1 MNLKPRKETIVGQK
15 EFLRNSV
22 GLQFKTAGATLDGDA
37 FADVAVDGYIKAG
50 TAVCKGPEGL
60 YVPWSDPKTDEDGNT
75 EVREGAGLVAHD
87 TKLISGSNPITGI
100 LAAGHPLEKKCI
112 GVTDAFKEA
121 TKGRLV
127 FDI

>member
-1 MNLKPRKETIVGQK
+1 MNLKPRRETIVGQK

-22 GLQFKTAGATLDGDA
+22 GMEFKTAGATLDGAA
-37 FADVAVDGYIKAG
+37 FAGVAVDGYVKAG
-50 TAVCKGPEGL
+50 TATYLGEDGL
-60 YVPWSDPKTDEDGNT
+60 YKPWGTDT
-75 EVREGAGLVAHD
+75 EATEAGAGLVAHD

-112 GVTDAFKEA
+112 GVNDTFKEA